1 MQRALRA
8 TQDRGHRDHGPR
20 PHQYFFGPATVDGVP
35 TTTVYQIPQNRSLM
49 PPKTI
54 EDYTLDD
61 LQRRQE
67 EPVRKR
73 RRLSVEPD
81 SESEGEDAEASTS
94 SDREEPGHLQGR
106 GLESESGS
114 DDDFYHAGSR
124 QSGLVMEDRL
134 GPFPRVG
141 ETSKWTTSAATSST
155 TSSSFS
161 SFGISLP
168 LQNALKSMSIK
179 QPTEVQTACI
189 PPLLA
194 GEWSHLNP
202 TLHAHIEFPGR
213 DCIGNAKTGSGKTIA
228 FALPILQRLSVDPY
242 GIFALVLT
250 PTR

>member
-1 MQRALRA
+1 M
-8 TQDRGHRDHGPR
+8 
-20 PHQYFFGPATVDGVP
+20 DGVP
-35 TTTVYQIPQNRSLM
+35 TTTVYQIPQNRSIMLS
-49 PPKTI
+49 KTI

-106 GLESESGS
+106 GLDSESDS
-114 DDDFYHAGSR
+114 EDDFYHAGSR
-124 QSGLVMEDRL
+124 QSGFMEDLL
-134 GPFPRVG
+134 GPFSRVG
-141 ETSKWTTSAATSST
+141 EASKWTTPAATSST
-155 TSSSFS
+155 TPSSFS

-194 GEWSHLNP
+194 GKWSHLNP
-202 TLHAHIEFPGR
+202 TLDAHIGFSGR